1 MAIIDKIIYL
11 VPKIGIE
18 RCEEVDK
25 ETNFFLSKKTSNSQ
39 IIMTIEASLNFK
51 TWALNVI
58 WVSDEL

>member
-39 IIMTIEASLNFK
+39 IIMTIEASK
-51 TWALNVI
+51 KI
-58 WVSDEL
+58 EH

>member
-58 WVSDEL
+58 

>member
-25 ETNFFLSKKTSNSQ
+25 ETKFFLSKKTSNSQ

-58 WVSDEL
+58 